1 MPVYEYRCPEGH
13 RSEKFAP
20 MRDCE
25 KPIKCPQCGEVAVRI
40 ISLPNTDLVENKRE
54 SRSLAM
60 PITDV
65 KTGKAYEIH
74 PGATFGKPNKAGMCP
89 LIIHN
94 RKEKLKRI
102 KERSKAINVP
112 LTEI

>member
-1 MPVYEYRCPEGH
+1 VPIYEYICPKGH
-13 RSEKFAP
+13 KSEQFAP
-20 MRDCE
+20 MKDYE
-25 KPIKCPQCGEVAVRI
+25 KPIKCPRCGGVAIRV

-60 PITDV
+60 PVTDV

-102 KERSKAINVP
+102 KERSKAISVP